1 MDKKVAVKIAE
12 AKVRVA
18 QRKLAEA
25 KKALKESE
33 IALEPLTKEIL
44 TTAIEFT
51 KGYITGDMSLGAE
64 LKETLRQHIE
74 GCMFVDDDDEE
85 ASVAEAERIIA
96 MKSKE
101 VEALAKVADPAGYA
115 ELETELASKDDGT
128 GDDEDDWDDED
139 DDWDEDEEL
148 DESAAKKALNEDVNN
163 YTFKDL
169 FGKDFDE
176 VLKDACEQI
185 AKIPEEFDTYGWETV
200 SEVLENGSD
209 PELIQELDD
218 NAGAEVEH
226 IVASTVCALLD
237 KNLDLAKFND
247 LRTKLGLEP
256 IEESEKE
263 DEK

>member
-115 ELETELASKDDGT
+115 ELETELASKD
-128 GDDEDDWDDED
+128 GDTDED

-163 YTFKDL
+163 YTFKEL